1 MFTHQSIMRTTL
13 DLDND
18 VLQAAKE
25 LARRQKLSTGQVV
38 SRLLRQAMV
47 GAGAQA
53 PTTQPEAGVAGFR
66 PFSSATHQLVS
77 NNQVEAIR
85 DQEGI

>member
-1 MFTHQSIMRTTL
+1 MRTTL

-25 LARRQKLSTGQVV
+25 LARRQRLSTGQVV

-53 PTTQPEAGVAGFR
+53 PRTLPEASVAGFR
-66 PFSSATHQLVS
+66 PFNSATHQLVS

>member
-1 MFTHQSIMRTTL
+1 MRTTL

-25 LARRQKLSTGQVV
+25 LARRQRLSTGQVV

-53 PTTQPEAGVAGFR
+53 LTTQPEAGVAGFR

-85 DQEGI
+85 DLEGI